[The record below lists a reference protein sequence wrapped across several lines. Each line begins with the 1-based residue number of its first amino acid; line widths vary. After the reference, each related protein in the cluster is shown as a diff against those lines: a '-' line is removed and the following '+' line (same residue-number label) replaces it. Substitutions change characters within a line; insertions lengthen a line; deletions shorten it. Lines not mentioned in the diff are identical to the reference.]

1 MGVQWRKSERADPTR
16 GSVRGRNI
24 QETRAPLT
32 VALGSGFVSML
43 AVGAKGTGV
52 SCFFFILF
60 ASGAKGTGVSGF
72 FSSCLRRDQQVNIER
87 SRAAGATVIADR
99 VS

>member
-43 AVGAKGTGV
+43 SVGAKGTGV
-52 SCFFFILF
+52 SC
-60 ASGAKGTGVSGF
+60 F